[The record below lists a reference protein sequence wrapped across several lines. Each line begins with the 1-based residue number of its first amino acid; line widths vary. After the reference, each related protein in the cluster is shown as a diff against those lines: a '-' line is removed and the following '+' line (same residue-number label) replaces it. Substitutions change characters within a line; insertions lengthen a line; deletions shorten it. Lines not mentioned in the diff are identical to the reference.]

1 MAWRTSHRVRDGTE
15 LLRCGKRGKRVRRIC
30 LSRGRLSIL
39 EEVEGV
45 VSVRGIESDC
55 DRRVLLGEWKRGVLA
70 ATFVGRVYPK
80 RLVLGFPEQRLT
92 QTQAQAR
99 LAPGFC
105 SSFCGPAIVLVFV
118 VFLVLESDLEF
129 DIQWTAWRQ
138 ESSASFRP

>member
-1 MAWRTSHRVRDGTE
+1 
-15 LLRCGKRGKRVRRIC
+15 
-30 LSRGRLSIL
+30 
-39 EEVEGV
+39 
-45 VSVRGIESDC
+45 
-55 DRRVLLGEWKRGVLA
+55 LLGERKRGVWLLRSLA
-70 ATFVGRVYPK
+70 EFIRKDLSSSSA
-80 RLVLGFPEQRLT
+80 FPEQRLT

-138 ESSASFRP
+138 ESSASIRLFSERT